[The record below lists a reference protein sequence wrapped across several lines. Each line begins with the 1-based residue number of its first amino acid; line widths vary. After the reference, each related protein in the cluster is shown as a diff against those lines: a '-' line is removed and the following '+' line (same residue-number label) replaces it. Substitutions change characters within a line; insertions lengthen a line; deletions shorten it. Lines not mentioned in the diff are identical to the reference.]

1 MEIQLGHEHGLPH
14 SVPPAREKIEH
25 QAANH
30 ERTLLVKSVDLR
42 RDKQHHVD
50 LLLSINC
57 LVQKGGLEA
66 EGLKVSRETES

>member
-1 MEIQLGHEHGLPH
+1 MEIQLGHERGLPH
-14 SVPPAREKIEH
+14 SVPPAREKIER

-50 LLLSINC
+50 LLLSIKLSC
-57 LVQKGGLEA
+57 SKGRVGSRRV
-66 EGLKVSRETES
+66 EGI